1 MELTYLRTFCE
12 VIKSGSYTR
21 AAEQLGYAQSSV
33 TAQIA
38 KLEEMY
44 GAKLLERSGHG
55 MAPTFAG
62 KTLLGYARQM
72 LALSEEAKAII
83 SEGQAGELTVGC
95 IETLAAYFLPDR
107 LHRFRKQYPDIR
119 LRVLPGSESDI
130 IAGVRNKSSDFG
142 LIFDKPYVSED
153 LQVLPLRQEEL
164 FIIVHPGHPL
174 ADFKSVQISL
184 LAAEPLVLTEDTCT
198 YRNHLLQEMRGLGIA
213 PRVEL
218 EFGNLEG
225 IKQAVKHE
233 WGIAFLPGYTVLE
246 ELEREELKAIP
257 VAEGG
262 GWGFQIQ
269 LIYRKDRWLSAS
281 FERFIEMMRGADDVK
296 IEGSARQE

>member
-12 VIKSGSYTR
+12 VAASGSHTR
-21 AAEQLGYAQSSV
+21 AAENLGYAQSSV

-44 GAKLLERSGHG
+44 GAKLLERSGRG

-62 KTLLGYARQM
+62 RTLLRYARQM
-72 LALSEEAKAII
+72 LALSEEAKEVIA
-83 SEGQAGELTVGC
+83 EGQTGELAIGS
-95 IETLAAYFLPDR
+95 IETLAAYFLPQR
-107 LHRFRKQYPDIR
+107 LHQYRKQYPDIR
-119 LRVLPGSESDI
+119 IRVLPGSETDI
-130 IAGVRNKSSDFG
+130 IAAVRNKSADFG
-142 LIFDKPYVSED
+142 LIFDMPYASDE
-153 LQVLPLRQEEL
+153 LQVLALQPEEL

-174 ADFKSVQISL
+174 AGHGSAELSM

-198 YRNHLLQEMRGLGIA
+198 YRNFLLQKMRGLGMT

-233 WGIAFLPGYTVLE
+233 WGVAFLPGYTVLE
-246 ELEREELKAIP
+246 ELRRGELRAIP
-257 VAEGG
+257 VSEDGG
-262 GWGFQIQ
+262 KGFFIQ

-281 FERFIEMMRGADDVK
+281 FKRFIEMMQAG
-296 IEGSARQE
+296 G